1 LCSEEANFSI
11 AYSVPVYNDAE
22 MFERL
27 LRAIYRPQ
35 NVYCVHVDLSAQKIL
50 HSVIRAIVNCFS
62 NVFISPK
69 QVDVV
74 YREFSV
80 LEADLLCMQALL
92 AFSKIWKYF
101 INLTGQEFPLKSN
114 LAIVRILKILNGANN
129 IMGTVK
135 RKENY
140 RFDKAGPLPVNV
152 TLTKGSVHIVASR
165 AYVDYVINNDTAK
178 QFLQWTRRT
187 WIPDE
192 TYFSSLNHSPQLKV
206 PGSYLG
212 EPETFTGN
220 NLFIAR
226 YKNWIGN
233 GPDSYPCSG
242 KWANQI
248 CIFGVGDLPRL
259 AVRPELFANKFHVD
273 HETQTYDCLEELLYN
288 RTRREL
294 DRLDELDVAFYSKL
308 SYVNNHL

>member
-1 LCSEEANFSI
+1 VLVFKD
-11 AYSVPVYNDAE
+11 VE

-35 NVYCVHVDLSAQKIL
+35 NVYCVHIDLSAKKIV
-50 HSVIRAIVNCFS
+50 HSVIKAIVKCF
-62 NVFISPK
+62 NNAFISPK
-69 QVDVV
+69 LVDVV
-74 YREFSV
+74 HRQFSV
-80 LEADLLCMQALL
+80 LEADLYCMEALL
-92 AFSKIWKYF
+92 AFSKTWQYF

-114 LAIVRILKILNGANN
+114 LAIVRILKILNGANS
-129 IMGTVK
+129 IMGSV
-135 RKENY
+135 RQRVNL
-140 RFDKAGPLPVNV
+140 RFAEAEELPVNV

-165 AYVDYVINNDTAK
+165 AYVDYVINNDAAK

-187 WIPDE
+187 QVPDE

-212 EPETFTGN
+212 EPETFAGN
-220 NLFIAR
+220 NILISR
-226 YKNWIGN
+226 YKNWWGT
-233 GPDSYPCSG
+233 GPDSYPCFG
-242 KWANQI
+242 KWANGI

-259 AVRPELFANKFHVD
+259 AVRFELFANKFHLD
-273 HETQTYDCLEELLYN
+273 YQSEAYDCLEELLYN

-294 DRLDELDVAFYSKL
+294 DGLEQLDVAFYEKL